1 MLIGEVTK
9 RAGLSKD
16 TIRHYE
22 ALGLLHSSP
31 RRAGTREYR
40 DYDNTTLERLSLIA
54 FAKRLQIPL
63 RTMVDPINRALSN
76 SSTATERTAF
86 IRKCIEDVEERI
98 VKLQMIRD
106 ELSELA
112 ENPVKPHADAR
123 MKALG
128 IWIE

>member
-1 MLIGEVTK
+1 MLIGEVAK

-31 RRAGTREYR
+31 KRAGMREYR
-40 DYDNTTLERLSLIA
+40 DYDATTLERLSMIA

-63 RTMVDPINRALSN
+63 RRMVGPINRALSN
-76 SSTATERTAF
+76 TSTATERTAF
-86 IRKCIEDVEERI
+86 AQKCIAEVEARI
-98 VKLQMIRD
+98 AELQMIRE
-106 ELSELA
+106 ELTALA
-112 ENPVKPHADAR
+112 KHPVKPHADAR

-128 IWIE
+128 LWIE

>member
-1 MLIGEVTK
+1 MLIGEVAK

-31 RRAGTREYR
+31 KRAGSREYR
-40 DYDNTTLERLSLIA
+40 DYDNTTLERLSMIA

-76 SSTATERTAF
+76 TSTATERTAF
-86 IRKCIEDVEERI
+86 AQKCIADVEARI
-98 VKLQMIRD
+98 AELQIIRG
-106 ELSELA
+106 ELCA
-112 ENPVKPHADAR
+112 FAKHPVKPHADAR

-128 IWIE
+128 LWIE

>member
-1 MLIGEVTK
+1 MLIGEVAK

-31 RRAGTREYR
+31 KRAGTREYR
-40 DYDNTTLERLSLIA
+40 VYDRTTLERLSMIA

-63 RTMVDPINRALSN
+63 KTMVDPINRALSN
-76 SSTATERTAF
+76 ESTATERTAF
-86 IRKCIEDVEERI
+86 AEKCIEDVEARI
-98 VKLQMIRD
+98 AELQVIRE
-106 ELSELA
+106 ELIA
-112 ENPVKPHADAR
+112 FAKHPVKPHADAR

-128 IWIE
+128 LWIE